1 MSNSKHQEHN
11 PAAGPP
17 EVDSHTEPS
26 GNGQTAG
33 QRLDL
38 FDSETTRDN
47 ISIMTVDDDRDLAE
61 LTKSYLESEQRDFE
75 VEIETSPSDALE
87 RLDDGVD
94 DLEAIVSDY
103 DMPRMD
109 GVEFLQAVREDY
121 PDLPFILFTGKGSEE
136 VASEAISNGVTDYL
150 QKGSDSS
157 QYSVLANR
165 LRNSVEQF
173 RAKRALERSE
183 EKFSKLIEN
192 STDVVSIISENARF
206 EYLSPS
212 AESVLGYEPAELVG
226 ECVFDY
232 AHPNDRQKTM
242 EEFFTAVEDPGTEP
256 VVQFRFR
263 DPDEEWPILE
273 ARGRNLL
280 DDDAVGGFLV
290 NSRDITPLKQR
301 ERSLEQQNERLENIR
316 KTLIHD
322 IRNPLTIAKHS
333 MDLYRDSGEPQH
345 LDKVEKSQARIEEM
359 IERIELLSD
368 QDTSISDLETV
379 DLETAVLKAWNMVS
393 SGEATLQV
401 ESSRQLKADPSALQ
415 HLLENLLRNAVDHG
429 PDDVVITV
437 GTIDDGI
444 YVEDTGPGIAPEDR
458 DRVFESGFSTEPDNM
473 GFGLTISKQV
483 ANGHGWDISITDA
496 QSGGA
501 RFEIQDV
508 TFTMAEYS

>member
-1 MSNSKHQEHN
+1 MTPSDQFST
-11 PAAGPP
+11 P
-17 EVDSHTEPS
+17 DSQDGIRTDGRNTE
-26 GNGQTAG
+26 
-33 QRLDL
+33 QRMDL
-38 FDSETTRDN
+38 FDGETARDN

-75 VEIETSPSDALE
+75 VQIETSPTAALE
-87 RLDDGVD
+87 RLEEGAA

-109 GVEFLQAVREDY
+109 GIEFLQAVREEY

-136 VASEAISNGVTDYL
+136 VASEAISNHVTDYL

-165 LRNSVEQF
+165 LRNAVEQF

-212 AESVLGYEPAELVG
+212 AKSVLGYEPEELVG

-232 AHPNDRQKTM
+232 AHPNDRQSTM
-242 EEFFTAVEDPGTEP
+242 EEFFTAVEDPGREP

-280 DDDAVGGFLV
+280 DDDVVDGFLV

-301 ERSLEQQNERLENIR
+301 ERSLEQQNERLESIR

-333 MDLYRDSGEPQH
+333 VDLYRQNGDPEH
-345 LDKVEKSQARIEEM
+345 LEKVEKSQARIEEM

-368 QDTSISDLETV
+368 QDTSISELETV

-393 SGEATLQV
+393 SEEATL
-401 ESSRQLKADPSALQ
+401 
-415 HLLENLLRNAVDHG
+415 H
-429 PDDVVITV
+429 
-437 GTIDDGI
+437 
-444 YVEDTGPGIAPEDR
+444 
-458 DRVFESGFSTEPDNM
+458 SGCS
-473 GFGLTISKQV
+473 L
-483 ANGHGWDISITDA
+483 A
-496 QSGGA
+496 
-501 RFEIQDV
+501 
-508 TFTMAEYS
+508 